1 MSISLGTALLIGG
14 GIKGLTSLGKTWYG
28 SSQRRKGLKRQRE
41 AEAMWQHRPQMEVPE
56 SVNEM
61 VRLFRQQAG
70 MQRLPGQ
77 DIIEGN
83 IRGSTATGIEAAK
96 DLSGGA
102 GGLGAVTQMIAGE
115 QDRFSDLGINLAEM
129 VERGKGRL
137 AGALG
142 QKGGW
147 EQRAWE
153 WNKAMPW
160 QRRYGEAYGEGQ
172 AREGAGIQNIWSGI
186 TGAGTA
192 ASDMLIGGATGKGG
206 VGGGGEE
213 GLASLFAQ
221 LKQIFPFL
229 GGGNKESIAT
239 GNVLGE

>member
-1 MSISLGTALLIGG
+1 MSLSVGTALLIGG
-14 GIKGLTSLGKTWYG
+14 AIKGVTSLGKAWYG
-28 SSQRRKGLKRQRE
+28 NRQRKEGLKRQRE
-41 AEAMWQHRPQMEVPE
+41 AEAMWSTRPQMEVPE

-61 VRLFRQQAG
+61 VRLYREQAG

-83 IRGSTATGIEAAK
+83 IRGATATGIEAAK

-102 GGLGAVTQMIAGE
+102 GGLGAVTQMIAGQ

-129 VERGKGRL
+129 VERNKGRL

-142 QKGGW
+142 QKGEF
-147 EQRAWE
+147 EQRAWD

-172 AREGAGIQNIWSGI
+172 AREGAGVQNIWSGI
-186 TGAGTA
+186 TRAGSSV
-192 ASDMLIGGATGKGG
+192 SDMLIGGATGKGG
-206 VGGGGEE
+206 VGGGGVE
-213 GLASLFAQ
+213 GLAPIFAW
-221 LKQIFPFL
+221 LKQIFPGL
-229 GGGNKESIAT
+229 GGGNEPVAT
-239 GNVLGE
+239 GNVLSE